1 MLNLPINAI
10 VDRLCEDATDE
21 FGWLSDELYKTA
33 VPHSEEGTVY
43 VDRSGSI
50 DLDALISLIEQ
61 TVNEMEEDK

>member
-1 MLNLPINAI
+1 MLNLPINEI

-21 FGWLSDELYKTA
+21 FGWLSDGLYKTA
-33 VPHSEEGTVY
+33 VPHSGEGTVY

-50 DLDALISLIEQ
+50 DLYALISLIEQ